1 MGKCRCSEAVRAGN
15 PDLVWG
21 QNKTLVTYSMR
32 CSTDLTHQGIK
43 IAAVRKP
50 REKFSSLVE
59 KGCGRRRERKGAE
72 MSVGGGNHRNAFS
85 GS

>member
-1 MGKCRCSEAVRAGN
+1 
-15 PDLVWG
+15 
-21 QNKTLVTYSMR
+21 MR

-59 KGCGRRRERKGAE
+59 KGRGKRRERKGEE
-72 MSVGGGNHRNAFS
+72 MSVGGGNHRNAFL